1 MIGASS
7 ARAADKTPMFRTD
20 ASIAASVLSAIVN
33 VNVAETA
40 METVSG
46 TGSTVTASGILN
58 EIETD
63 AIVSGTE
70 IGKEIAIETASAVT
84 GIDET
89 KRIAI
94 VKARGTVISVV
105 ELFSPL
111 RTVVSQLE
119 WVIAPW
125 PPLRTS
131 WGSEEDL
138 LTMTYVSPPLKA
150 LLFLFILSCPV
161 LFV

>member
-1 MIGASS
+1 MIGASN

-20 ASIAASVLSAIVN
+20 ASILSAIVN

-94 VKARGTVISVV
+94 VKARGTVISV
-105 ELFSPL
+105 
-111 RTVVSQLE
+111 
-119 WVIAPW
+119 
-125 PPLRTS
+125 
-131 WGSEEDL
+131 
-138 LTMTYVSPPLKA
+138 
-150 LLFLFILSCPV
+150 
-161 LFV
+161 

>member
-20 ASIAASVLSAIVN
+20 ASIAASVLS
-33 VNVAETA
+33 
-40 METVSG
+40 
-46 TGSTVTASGILN
+46 
-58 EIETD
+58 